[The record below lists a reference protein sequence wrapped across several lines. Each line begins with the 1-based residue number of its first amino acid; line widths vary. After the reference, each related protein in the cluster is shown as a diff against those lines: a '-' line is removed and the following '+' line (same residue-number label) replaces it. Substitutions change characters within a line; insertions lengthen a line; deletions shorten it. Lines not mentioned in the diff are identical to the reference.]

1 MLNIRLVISVPFFS
15 VPWMERFTF
24 AVVSK
29 GESYLNLM
37 KEIGLWLKDV
47 KWLMED
53 PIMPLLKFLWPVNS
67 LQLEVGM
74 VSVPWH
80 KLNLFQFDQ
89 ISGNLSQNSQKK
101 DTHLPRVSLVNPLFM
116 LLEEVVQSIMDHHCV
131 QLKGSILLS
140 LITCSNQL
148 GNLFS

>member
-1 MLNIRLVISVPFFS
+1 
-15 VPWMERFTF
+15 
-24 AVVSK
+24 
-29 GESYLNLM
+29 
-37 KEIGLWLKDV
+37 
-47 KWLMED
+47 
-53 PIMPLLKFLWPVNS
+53 
-67 LQLEVGM
+67 M